1 MTKKEDLDILERI
14 NQASSVRAVILTAVE
29 LFDISLEKLVQR
41 VFRKDDHA
49 VKYAVEPLLNTAG
62 PLGDLLVRLK
72 LLYALG
78 IVSQDVYQDMERLIK
93 LRDRLNSDGREF
105 SFTSP
110 ETLEPIKKLH
120 AIKKMGIAQLETP
133 PPDKDDDINFYNM
146 YMARQEQVI
155 RSAFGLAVASMCSEL
170 NEDNEENPLL

>member
-1 MTKKEDLDILERI
+1 MTKHKSDIDIIEQLNE
-14 NQASSVRAVILTAVE
+14 ASSVRGAVLTAV
-29 LFDISLEKLVQR
+29 DIFESTLNNLVQR

-62 PLGDLLVRLK
+62 PLGNLIVRLK

-78 IVSQDVYQDMERLIK
+78 IITQDIYQDMELLIK
-93 LRDRLNSDGREF
+93 LRDQLNNDGREF

-120 AIKKMGIAQLETP
+120 AIKKMGIPQLEAP
-133 PPDKDDDINFYNM
+133 FPDKDDDITFYNM
-146 YMARQEQVI
+146 YVARQEQVI
-155 RSAFGLAVASMCSEL
+155 RSAFGLAIASMCTEL
-170 NEDNEENPLL
+170 SQDNPLL

>member
-1 MTKKEDLDILERI
+1 MTKQENDLIIERL
-14 NQASSVRAVILTAVE
+14 NATSSVRGVVLLAVE
-29 LFDISLEKLVQR
+29 IFENSLNELVQR

-62 PLGDLLVRLK
+62 PLSDLMVRLK

-78 IVSQDVYQDMERLIK
+78 IISQEVYQDMELLIS
-93 LRDRLNSDGREF
+93 LRNQLNNDGREF

-110 ETLEPIKKLH
+110 ETLEPIKQLH
-120 AIKKMGIAQLETP
+120 AIQKMGIAQLDAP
-133 PPDKDDDINFYNM
+133 APDKDEDINFYNM

-155 RSAFGLAVASMCSEL
+155 RSAFGLAIASICSEL
-170 NEDNEENPLL
+170 NQDNPLF

>member
-1 MTKKEDLDILERI
+1 MTKLENDLIIERL
-14 NQASSVRAVILTAVE
+14 NAASSVRGVVLLAVE
-29 LFDISLEKLVQR
+29 IFETSLNELVQR

-62 PLGDLLVRLK
+62 PLNDLMVRLK

-78 IVSQDVYQDMERLIK
+78 IISQDIYQDMELLIS
-93 LRDRLNSDGREF
+93 LRDQLNRDGREF

-110 ETLEPIKKLH
+110 ETLEPIKQLH
-120 AIKKMGIAQLETP
+120 SIQKMGIVQLNTA
-133 PPDKDDDINFYNM
+133 PPDKDEDISFYNM

-155 RSAFGLAVASMCSEL
+155 RSAFGLAIASMCSEL
-170 NEDNEENPLL
+170 NQDNPLI